1 MAIAIE
7 QNYSKDEILD
17 MYLNSVYFGENAFGI
32 EDAARVYFNKSP
44 KDLDLA
50 ESAMLV
56 GVLPAPSA
64 YSPISGAMEYAK
76 KRQNTV
82 LTRMVNNG
90 YITEEQKTAA
100 YNQEITYGKGATEE
114 NKTAPHFVE
123 MVINELSEKYGY
135 EKVMRSGYRVKT
147 TLDLDAQ
154 TKLED
159 SVANGMAHI
168 SAMGGSNAS
177 GVILDPKTGEIRAL
191 VGSADW
197 NNDKWGR

>member
-90 YITEEQKTAA
+90 YITEEQKAAA

-168 SAMGGSNAS
+168 NAMGGSNAS